1 MTIFGMDP
9 VLLTAFAT
17 THLLLCLTPGPAVM
31 QVVAH
36 SMVNGWRPAQAS
48 IVGVLGA
55 NGMYCMLAALGM
67 GALILALPEIF
78 EAVKWIGMTYLA
90 CLGVRSLKS
99 AFRSSRLET
108 PAIPPAAPIQLFR
121 QSFLLQGAN
130 PKSVLTFCALLPAFV
145 GEAEGASIRI
155 ILLGLIAIVLEYPIL
170 LAYSVLAAR
179 ARRLI
184 TTGKGRRVLNG
195 FSGVALIGAAGSVA
209 LTTLQRR

>member
-1 MTIFGMDP
+1 MTILRMDP
-9 VLLTAFAT
+9 VLLAAFMT
-17 THLLLCLTPGPAVM
+17 THILLCLTPGPAVM

-48 IVGVLGA
+48 ILGVLGA

-67 GALILALPEIF
+67 GALILALPELF
-78 EAVKWIGMTYLA
+78 ELVKWVGMTYLVW
-90 CLGVRSLKS
+90 LGLRSLMS
-99 AFRSSRLET
+99 AFRPSRLD
-108 PAIPPAAPIQLFR
+108 ASAAPPATPLQLFR

-155 ILLGLIAIVLEYPIL
+155 ILLGFLAIVLEYPIL
-170 LAYSVLAAR
+170 LVYSLLAAR

-184 TTGKGRRVLNG
+184 ATGRGRRVLSA
-195 FSGVALIGAAGSVA
+195 FSGLALIGAAGSVA
-209 LTTLQRR
+209 ATTLQRR